1 MKRKIQKI
9 KDNFWNFSSLK
20 GSWKIYT
27 VVLYDSSTIW
37 IGNSYNNVLYTKI
50 THGHGLIMYTKKIS
64 LCEVTNMI
72 TKFCLKIDEFQS
84 IMSQCINI
92 WNIIA
97 CMCSPLKCTQCTQK
111 KKFNNAKKYLI
122 FEPYSKILFEWIVF

>member
-37 IGNSYNNVLYTKI
+37 IGNSYNNVLHTKI
-50 THGHGLIMYTKKIS
+50 TQGHGLIMYTKKIS

-92 WNIIA
+92 
-97 CMCSPLKCTQCTQK
+97 
-111 KKFNNAKKYLI
+111 
-122 FEPYSKILFEWIVF
+122 